1 MTYDVLAISTGDINF
16 APASEAEE
24 ILQNVRTIITTPKFS
39 VPLDRDFGINC
50 SVVDRAIPVA
60 QAQLASDI
68 ITAIR
73 EYEPRVVVTGI
84 TYEATD
90 DSNLKPK
97 VQVIINEES

>member
-1 MTYDVLAISTGDINF
+1 MTYDVFAISTGNINF

-39 VPLDRDFGINC
+39 VPLDRGFGINC
-50 SVVDRAIPVA
+50 SVVDRPIPVA

-90 DSNLKPK
+90 DGNLKPK

>member
-39 VPLDRDFGINC
+39 VPLDRYFGINC
-50 SVVDRAIPVA
+50 SVVDRPMPVA

-90 DSNLKPK
+90 DGNLKPK
-97 VQVIINEES
+97 VQVSINEES